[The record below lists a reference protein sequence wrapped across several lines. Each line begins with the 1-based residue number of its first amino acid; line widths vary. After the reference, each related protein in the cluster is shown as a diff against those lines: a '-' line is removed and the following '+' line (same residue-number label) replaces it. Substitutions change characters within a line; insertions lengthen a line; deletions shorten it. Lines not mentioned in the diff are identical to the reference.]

1 MEYHFRPLIY
11 VCDISASL
19 IHMLSNYLGH
29 ILQVKNVRLVDRS
42 SSRRTQVGTL
52 YLTATHT
59 IFVGKGSEDRNEL
72 WVSDIFGMS
81 FCGISVFKI
90 YTALLIF
97 FFISTVT
104 DTLCSFFTGSSQF
117 SV

>member
-1 MEYHFRPLIY
+1 MPLIY

-19 IHMLSNYLGH
+19 IQMLCNYLGY
-29 ILQVKNVRLVDRS
+29 IIQVENVRLVDRS

-81 FCGISVFKI
+81 LWSICKYV
-90 YTALLIF
+90 LL
-97 FFISTVT
+97 
-104 DTLCSFFTGSSQF
+104 C
-117 SV
+117 